1 MSHDHNHHS
10 HEHACGAHG
19 TDHRALDRK
28 LAGAAWLNAAIVV
41 VEIVGGVLSGSVA
54 LLSDALHNLSD
65 VLALFMAWGARV
77 LGRRPATARH
87 TFGLRRLEV
96 VAAFVNALTI
106 LAAAAFI
113 VKEAVERLLHPA
125 PLAGGIMLAVAL
137 VGLTANL
144 ASVLLLGGH
153 RHDDLNVSGAFL
165 HLVLDTV
172 SSVAVVA
179 AALLAKTSIGP
190 WLDPIV
196 SLLVVAFVLRGS
208 WELLGSSL
216 RVLLE
221 TAPPDLDL
229 VAVQSDLAVA
239 APACRL
245 EHLHAWELTPG
256 RTVLTADV
264 VTTGPSS
271 TNLCAELDSLRHRL
285 SEKWG
290 VVHATL
296 QPVAAPTVAGPCPLS
311 E

>member
-1 MSHDHNHHS
+1 
-10 HEHACGAHG
+10 
-19 TDHRALDRK
+19 
-28 LAGAAWLNAAIVV
+28 
-41 VEIVGGVLSGSVA
+41 VGGVLSGSVA

-65 VLALFMAWGARV
+65 VLALIMAWGARV
-77 LGRRPATARH
+77 LGRRPATGRH

-113 VKEAVERLLHPA
+113 VKEAVERLLHPS

-137 VGLTANL
+137 VGLAANL

-153 RHDDLNVSGAFL
+153 RHDDLNVRGAFL

-221 TAPPDLDL
+221 ATPPHLDL
-229 VAVQSDLAVA
+229 AAVQSDLAVA

-256 RTVLTADV
+256 QTVLTADV
-264 VTTGPSS
+264 VTAEPSA
-271 TNLCAELDSLRHRL
+271 TNLCAELDALRHRL

-296 QPVAAPTVAGPCPLS
+296 QPVAGPAAADPCPLS
-311 E
+311 N

>member
-1 MSHDHNHHS
+1 MAHDHHHS
-10 HEHACGAHG
+10 HGHDCHAHTADPHS
-19 TDHRALDRK
+19 LDRK
-28 LAGAAWLNAAIVV
+28 LAVAAWLNGVIVI

-65 VLALFMAWGARV
+65 VLALVMAWGARI

-113 VKEAVERLLHPA
+113 IKEAVERLLHPT
-125 PLAGGIMLAVAL
+125 PISSGIMLAVAV
-137 VGLTANL
+137 VGLVANL

-153 RHDDLNVSGAFL
+153 RHDDLNVRGAFL

-179 AALLAKTSIGP
+179 AALLANTRIGP

-208 WELLGSSL
+208 WDLLSRSL

-221 TAPPDLDL
+221 ATPPDLDL
-229 VAVQSDLAVA
+229 TAVQSDLATV

-256 RTVLTADV
+256 QTVLTADV
-264 VTTGPSS
+264 VSATAS
-271 TNLCAELDSLRHRL
+271 TPELCTELASLRHRL
-285 SEKWG
+285 AEKWG
-290 VVHATL
+290 VAHATL
-296 QPVAAPTVAGPCPLS
+296 QPIATPASASTCPIA
-311 E
+311 